1 MTWASDDLLSELD
14 DNKEK
19 GGRGASETAHRRG
32 KLPGLAE
39 AERLRF
45 LLAPGRSQLAAS
57 LPFESC
63 RPSPPSP
70 PSHTMLVWWGGRL
83 YYSDALVWLAAGGIA
98 ASAPLAWTAGVW
110 PEECLSVAGLQV
122 LDWCL
127 SATVLHC
134 IVGAWLRWSLLPGWA
149 AGRPSLYVLRATSAL
164 VGSASLLWLVA
175 TLVPRAVL
183 GVSALL
189 SVSLSLSGACWSAAL
204 WLQLQECGLAAAL
217 PPSLRAALL
226 HTPPLELLGRD
237 APLAQA
243 VARALQLT
251 GVLLVPEADR
261 GAALQRPTAPR
272 S

>member
-1 MTWASDDLLSELD
+1 
-14 DNKEK
+14 
-19 GGRGASETAHRRG
+19 
-32 KLPGLAE
+32 
-39 AERLRF
+39 
-45 LLAPGRSQLAAS
+45 
-57 LPFESC
+57 
-63 RPSPPSP
+63 
-70 PSHTMLVWWGGRL
+70 MLVWWGGRL
-83 YYSDALVWLAAGGIA
+83 YYSDALVWLAAGSIA

-110 PEECLSVAGLQV
+110 PEECLGVAGLQV

-261 GAALQRPTAPR
+261 GAALQRPSPLEAEHRSLVFRLKSRGHAFGRLPLHSTAFSARGLTRCFDCTARCFSHGIGGTLQAATPVSGAAAAAR
-272 S
+272 TACGAA